1 MIVLQNGIDAIS
13 LGAVYALAALGIGL
27 IFGIMRLINF
37 AHGELIM
44 VGGYALFFLSGQPY
58 LVMAVAAVIVVT
70 LLALGMERLAFRTLR
85 GANPATLLIAS
96 FALSYLLQHIVLI
109 IFGSRPT
116 GVDFLAELN
125 QSLEL
130 GGLRVPH
137 LQLATIVVT
146 ALLIGGLTLF
156 FRRSPIGVQMR
167 AAAEDFTMARLVG
180 VHANRVIAMAFALSG
195 VLASVVSLY
204 LVAQT
209 GSVSYKMGVN
219 MVLVAF
225 VASVIGGMGSLAGA
239 ALGGFLVGVVSV
251 TLQAYLPVD
260 ARPYRDAFVFL
271 LFIAFLLWRP
281 EGLLF
286 RRSDRERV

>member
-58 LVMAVAAVIVVT
+58 LVMAVAAVVVVT

-109 IFGSRPT
+109 TFGSRPT

-130 GGLRVPH
+130 GGLRVPR
-137 LQLATIVVT
+137 LQLATIIVT

-251 TLQAYLPVD
+251 SLQAYLPVGI
-260 ARPYRDAFVFL
+260 RPYRDAFVFL

-286 RRSDRERV
+286 RRADRERV

>member
-44 VGGYALFFLSGQPY
+44 IGGYALFFLSGQPY

-130 GGLRVPH
+130 GGLRVPR
-137 LQLATIVVT
+137 LQLATIAVT
-146 ALLIGGLTLF
+146 ALLIGALTLF

-239 ALGGFLVGVVSV
+239 ALGGFLVGVVSA